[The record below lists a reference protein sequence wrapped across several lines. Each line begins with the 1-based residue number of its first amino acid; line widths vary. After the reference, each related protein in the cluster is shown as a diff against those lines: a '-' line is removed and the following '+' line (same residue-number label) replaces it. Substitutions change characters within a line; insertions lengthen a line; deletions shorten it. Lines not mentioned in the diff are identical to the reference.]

1 MLPFQKTTLYAQT
14 LGVIHEILQ
23 TFKGDKS
30 QAIKQKIE
38 QEGFSVTTHIAKAF
52 SQKNSPDRAEHFEK
66 ATESLLGI
74 IALLDLAEKNSNINR
89 AQKDNLES
97 KLIKLKKE
105 ITDFNDKQKKVLILS
120 AELGQGHMSA
130 AKAICEGIQH
140 NYGYDYSVEIVDF
153 QQILNSYINTFTK
166 STYESWVKFTPSL
179 YKLLYQSTNTKVP
192 IIKLLNQFNYP
203 FVLNKLTKFFKEKN
217 PDIVI
222 STFPIWS
229 YLASEIWKKTCK
241 KSTFIS
247 IVTDSITI
255 HKSWVLADTDY
266 HVVANN
272 DTADS
277 LHKLGAPYSK
287 IKVLG
292 FPVRLDFLKE
302 IDKQDFLKEA
312 GLNPKKFTIL
322 FLPTSQQ
329 QRKNIKIIKS
339 LAENS
344 KYNIIIITGR
354 DSKLLPKLEKYA
366 AKNNVKVYGWTDKMP
381 QFMQSSDL
389 VISKAGG
396 ATVMECIAAGKPIIV
411 TSIIPGQET
420 GNAELIKRYH
430 LGILADTPNSDI
442 PESVEFIKKNYK
454 TYLKNISKQSK
465 PAAALNV
472 ADFLDRIL
480 KTL

>member
-1 MLPFQKTTLYAQT
+1 MLPFQKTTIYAQT
-14 LGVIHEILQ
+14 LSVIHDILQ

-30 QAIKQKIE
+30 QTIKLRIE
-38 QEGFSVTTHIAKAF
+38 QEGFSVTTHMAKAF
-52 SQKNSPDRAEHFEK
+52 SQKEIKDRNEHFEK
-66 ATESLLGI
+66 ASESLLGI
-74 IALLDLAEKNSNINR
+74 IALLDLAEKNSNITNTQR
-89 AQKDNLES
+89 EHLES
-97 KLIKLKKE
+97 KLIDLKKDISE
-105 ITDFNDKQKKVLILS
+105 FNDKQKKILILS

-130 AKAICEGIQH
+130 AKAIREGIQH

-153 QQILNSYINTFTK
+153 QEILNSYINTFTK

-179 YKLLYQSTNTKVP
+179 YKLLYQSTNTKIP

-272 DTADS
+272 DTASS
-277 LHKLGAPYSK
+277 LHKLGVPHNK

-292 FPVRLDFLKE
+292 FPVRLDFLKK
-302 IDKQDFLKEA
+302 IDKQDFLKEV
-312 GLNPKKFTIL
+312 GLNPKKFTVL

-339 LAENS
+339 LSENE
-344 KYNIIIITGR
+344 KYNIIVISGR
-354 DSKLLPKLEKYA
+354 DSKLLPKLQKYTA
-366 AKNNVKVYGWTDKMP
+366 QNNVKVYGWTDKMP
-381 QFMQSSDL
+381 QFIQSSDL

-396 ATVMECIAAGKPIIV
+396 ATVMECIAAGKPMII

-430 LGILADTPNSDI
+430 LGIIADTPKSDI
-442 PESVEFIKKNYK
+442 LESVEFIRKNYK
-454 TYLKNISKQSK
+454 TYIKNISKQSK

-472 ADFLDRIL
+472 ADFLHEIVQSL
-480 KTL
+480 